1 MLYKFWQ
8 LRFKNWVNFDERVDQ
23 CALKAYEVDVLD
35 DLVFRDLKDRHVL
48 RDLEQDFYA
57 RLRVSLHGL
66 LHCGSARAL
75 TLLIRGR
82 LL

>member
-23 CALKAYEVDVLD
+23 CALEAYKVDVLN
-35 DLVFRDLKDRHVL
+35 DLVFRYFKDRHVL

-57 RLRVSLHGL
+57 RLRVSLH
-66 LHCGSARAL
+66 
-75 TLLIRGR
+75 
-82 LL
+82 